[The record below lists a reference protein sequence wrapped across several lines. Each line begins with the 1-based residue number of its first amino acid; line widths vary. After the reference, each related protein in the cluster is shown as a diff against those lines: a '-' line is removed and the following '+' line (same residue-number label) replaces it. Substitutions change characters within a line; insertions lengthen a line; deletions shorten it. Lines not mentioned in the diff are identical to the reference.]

1 MAKRLVAALFV
12 LAVAPAWASGSVEED
27 LVAMAE
33 RQASAVSGGGADCD
47 KMGEA
52 LLGGVDADIATLKKA
67 IASDAGK
74 SKDEKKAAQ
83 LAMMA
88 KFGPRLK
95 AAQEKMAPLKACR
108 SNAKVQAWK
117 KKLDDATDPRKG

>member
-83 LAMMA
+83 LSMMA

-95 AAQEKMAPLKACR
+95 AAQEKMAPLKACKA
-108 SNAKVQAWK
+108 NAKVQAWK

>member
-12 LAVAPAWASGSVEED
+12 MAVAPAWASGSVEED

-33 RQASAVSGGGADCD
+33 RQGAAVTGGAGDCD

-52 LLGGVDADIATLKKA
+52 LLGGVDSDIATLKKA
-67 IASDAGK
+67 IAADAGK

-83 LAMMA
+83 LNLMA